1 MKHIRIADLDIE
13 LREIQ
18 FKIRNNPE
26 QQMDSY
32 QLSYWF
38 VFIVMMKVH
47 LQILKYTVAMSSAF
61 RTKILYQ
68 ILRHFNEL
76 INHLTLPLEFYHNL
90 HNWMT
95 NR

>member
-61 RTKILYQ
+61 GTKIIY
-68 ILRHFNEL
+68 
-76 INHLTLPLEFYHNL
+76 
-90 HNWMT
+90 
-95 NR
+95 